1 MRIFT
6 YHRFIMTLQA
16 AIEQVL
22 SSRSSYSEDAS
33 DIARFARS
41 PEGFTRNI
49 RGTVS
54 IGAAEDI
61 QAMLKL
67 ANAPDILTTS
77 PFAVFPVSTGNNW
90 GYGTGLPETDD
101 RDAIILDLSALNEVT
116 YFDEDDGICSLQPGV
131 TQQHLYEFLQSK
143 GSDFMVPV
151 TGAGPSCSI
160 LANALERGY
169 GITPG
174 TDHFATVTCIK
185 GYLPSGEFYESSLA
199 AMDQTHDQ
207 LVDKAFKWKHGPYL
221 DGLFTQSGNMV
232 VTEITLVLEKPKDG
246 FDSFYMRFYKPDSFA
261 DAYST
266 VKSIFQSLGAVV
278 GSINLMDRRRVAAMV
293 SENPQGPGAHLNMTD
308 EQLDDITRRHQ
319 VPHWT
324 VVGTI
329 YAPKGV
335 SRAARKEIIAI
346 AAKRADEVLFSSG
359 LKIKFGQWL
368 VRHFSFSFL
377 QPVREQL
384 EKLEMGMQIMKGIP
398 NQVALPL
405 AYWRNPRV
413 RPDGERAL
421 NPAQDGC
428 GILWYA
434 PLVPAK
440 VPHMEQF
447 IAMVRRICAT
457 YNIEP
462 MVTFTNFS
470 AHCTDSTIP
479 IVFDRENPAAV
490 ADAQACLKALF
501 EEGLKHGFVPY
512 RMNIEQ
518 QRQVDRTAPF
528 WKAAKQVNASLDSNN
543 ILSPGRYDR

>member
-1 MRIFT
+1 
-6 YHRFIMTLQA
+6 MTLQA
-16 AIEQVL
+16 SIEQVL
-22 SSRSSYSEDAS
+22 SSSSSYSEDPTAT
-33 DIARFARS
+33 ARFARS

-49 RGTVS
+49 RGVVS
-54 IGAAEDI
+54 IGATDDI

-67 ANAPDILTTS
+67 ANAPETLAS
-77 PFAVFPVSTGNNW
+77 NPFAIFPVSTGNNW

-101 RDAIILDLSALNEVT
+101 RDAVILDLSALSNVT
-116 YFDEDDGICSLQPGV
+116 YFDEEDGICSLQPGV
-131 TQQHLYEFLQSK
+131 TQQRLYEFLQSK
-143 GSDFMVPV
+143 GSDYMVPV
-151 TGAGPSCSI
+151 TGAGPSCSV

-185 GYLPSGEFYESSLA
+185 GYLPTGEFYESSLA
-199 AMDQTHDQ
+199 AMDQTSDK

-232 VTEITLVLEKPKDG
+232 VTEVTLVLEKPKDG

-261 DAYST
+261 DAYLT

-293 SENPQGPGAHLNMTD
+293 SENPQGPGTHQNMTD
-308 EQLDDITRRHQ
+308 EQLDDIAKRHQ

-329 YAPKGV
+329 YAPKSV
-335 SRAARKEIIAI
+335 SRAARKEI
-346 AAKRADEVLFSSG
+346 AALAAGRADEVLFSSG
-359 LKIKFGQWL
+359 IKIKFGQWL
-368 VRHFSFSFL
+368 VKHLPFSFL
-377 QPVREQL
+377 TPVKEQL

-398 NQVALPL
+398 NQIALPL

-413 RPDGERAL
+413 RPDGQRAL
-421 NPAQDGC
+421 NPAEDGC

-440 VPHMEQF
+440 VPQMELF

-490 ADAQACLKALF
+490 ADAQTCLNKLF
-501 EEGLKHGFVPY
+501 EEGIKNGFVPY

-518 QRQVDRTAPF
+518 QQQIDKAAPF
-528 WKAAKQVNASLDSNN
+528 WKAAKQINTSLDSNN
-543 ILSPGRYDR
+543 ILSPGRYDL